1 VVPFL
6 AQAEA
11 TDRDSECWWLVAT
24 RNASEQEREAE
35 RGSRRGPRF
44 GNGFGPVACELGAP
58 GLRTESPPYMQF
70 LTWRSRC
77 RPSAVP
83 PTSLARRS
91 GGPNGGRPASVL
103 AVGAKINVARAGG
116 REHPAAAAQGL
127 SIYGSHCPPISS
139 RG

>member
-70 LTWRSRC
+70 
-77 RPSAVP
+77 
-83 PTSLARRS
+83 
-91 GGPNGGRPASVL
+91 
-103 AVGAKINVARAGG
+103 
-116 REHPAAAAQGL
+116 
-127 SIYGSHCPPISS
+127 
-139 RG
+139 